1 MVFRTAWEI
10 SGGRENIMTN
20 LEKITAGPGA
30 LVEFLIT
37 YEANPA
43 MVCQKEVWNPE
54 REPYCEKSGAD
65 CRECLHQYLAAEAT
79 V

>member
-1 MVFRTAWEI
+1 
-10 SGGRENIMTN
+10 MTN

-65 CRECLHQYLAAEAT
+65 CRECLHQYLAAEAA

>member
-1 MVFRTAWEI
+1 
-10 SGGRENIMTN
+10 MTN

-43 MVCQKEVWNPE
+43 MVCRKEVWDPE
-54 REPYCEKSGAD
+54 REPYCEKSGVD
-65 CRECLHQYLAAEAT
+65 CRECLHQYLAAEAA

>member
-1 MVFRTAWEI
+1 
-10 SGGRENIMTN
+10 MTN

-43 MVCQKEVWNPE
+43 MVCRKEVWDPE
-54 REPYCEKSGAD
+54 REPYCGKSGAD
-65 CRECLHQYLAAEAT
+65 CRECLHRYLAEEADA
-79 V
+79 